1 MKASSALLPALLG
14 VLLFAALP
22 ASLFAEREL
31 LIVSPHWEGVR
42 TEFGAAFAAWYQQQT
57 GDTVRVRWID
67 FDGGTSSIE
76 KALDAAYRA
85 NPATSGIDVF
95 FGGGMDPYADAKRK
109 GQLAPFRLPDEI
121 LSVIPPAVAGV
132 PLVDP
137 DFCYYGAAISSFG
150 ILENVRIRD
159 RLGLPPV
166 ASWED
171 LARPGLFDWVSAAD
185 PRKSGSVHMIYE
197 IILQAY
203 GWDAGWSVLYRMG
216 GNIRSFFD
224 ASAAPA
230 KELGAGDAAEAITID
245 INGKVE
251 EASLGPENVRFVIP
265 PGLSVL
271 TPDGIGI
278 LKGAPNPDVAKAF
291 VTFVMSAPGQSLWME
306 PLGAPGGPRHY
317 PISRMGVWPPLY
329 AAHPE
334 LPNPFQM
341 TSGFTYNG
349 DLGSR
354 RWGVVNDLMGQTII
368 DVHARLQTAWKAILR
383 LPASQQAPLLAEL
396 VRPPVTEAEALDLA
410 RTWRTDP
417 VHAGALRNQWMIAA
431 DARYRSLAERAAQ
444 LAAHPQP

>member
-1 MKASSALLPALLG
+1 VKASPALLPALLG
-14 VLLFAALP
+14 ILLFAALP

-42 TEFGAAFAAWYQQQT
+42 TEFGAAFAAWYKQQT

-76 KALDAAYRA
+76 KALDAAYQA
-85 NPATSGIDVF
+85 NPATCGIDVF

-109 GQLAPFRLPDEI
+109 GQLAPFRLPAEI
-121 LSVIPPAVAGV
+121 LSVIPPAIAGV
-132 PLVDP
+132 PLIDP
-137 DFCYYGAAISSFG
+137 DYCYYGAAISSFG
-150 ILENVRIRD
+150 ILENVRIRE

-166 ASWED
+166 ATWDD
-171 LARPGLFDWVSAAD
+171 LTRPEFFDWVSAAD

-216 GNIRSFFD
+216 GNIRSFFA
-224 ASAAPA
+224 ASPAPA
-230 KELGAGDAAEAITID
+230 KEIGAGDAAEAITID
-245 INGKVE
+245 LNGKVE
-251 EASLGPENVRFVIP
+251 EASFGSENVRFVIP
-265 PGLSVL
+265 SGLSVL

-278 LKGAPNPDVAKAF
+278 LKGAPNLDVAQAF
-291 VTFVMSAPGQSLWME
+291 VTFVMSAPGQSLWMK
-306 PLGAPGGPRHY
+306 PLGTPGGPRHY
-317 PISRMGVWPPLY
+317 PISRMGVWPPFY
-329 AAHPE
+329 AADPS

-368 DVHARLQTAWKAILR
+368 DVHARLQAAWKAILR
-383 LPASQQAPLLAEL
+383 LPTAQQAPLLAEL
-396 VRPPVTEAEALDLA
+396 VRPPITEAEASDLA
-410 RTWRTDP
+410 RFWRTDP
-417 VHAGALRNQWMIAA
+417 VRAGALRNQWMIDA
-431 DARYRSLAERAAQ
+431 DARYRSLADRAAQ
-444 LAAHPQP
+444 LAAHP